1 MIVKAKYI
9 QNPKGGRSAT
19 SYHQAKAITSFNTE
33 DFTISGRTFHIV
45 FSCSEN
51 ETPKIHPEEMLKV
64 VRRTLDEYRTKTK
77 NFFQYS
83 VSIHKDNGLLHAH
96 VTTSGLW
103 QIPKSDLNF
112 LKQMS
117 QQYLNGYMKT
127 LKPFNF
133 QNYLNSISSLL
144 SYREPRIAM
153 NTANQMNIERIQSPK
168 IKGKH

>member
-19 SYHQAKAITSFNTE
+19 SYHQAKAITTFNTE
-33 DFTISGRTFHIV
+33 NFTIAGRTYHIV

-51 ETPKIHPEEMLKV
+51 ETSKIHPEEMLKV
-64 VRRTLDEYRTKTK
+64 VKNTLDDYRIKTK
-77 NFFQYS
+77 NYFQYS

-112 LKQMS
+112 LRQMS
-117 QQYLNGYMKT
+117 QQYLNSYMKSF
-127 LKPFNF
+127 KPLNF

-144 SYREPRIAM
+144 SYRAPRVAM
-153 NTANQMNIERIQSPK
+153 NVSQMNVERIQSPK
-168 IKGKH
+168 IKGKP